1 MRCKN
6 LNFVYLRTIHASII
20 VLYYSLHYIWT
31 SSYML
36 ICPKLRTQPNQF
48 CTCMKQTK
56 KINMAEI
63 MPSGSQTGFF
73 FFADALI

>member
-36 ICPKLRTQPNQF
+36 ICPKLRTQPNLIKSNSSVHV
-48 CTCMKQTK
+48 MKQTK
-56 KINMAEI
+56 KI
-63 MPSGSQTGFF
+63 PR
-73 FFADALI
+73 

>member
-6 LNFVYLRTIHASII
+6 LNVVYLRTIHASII

-36 ICPKLRTQPNQF
+36 ICPKLRTQPN
-48 CTCMKQTK
+48 
-56 KINMAEI
+56 
-63 MPSGSQTGFF
+63 
-73 FFADALI
+73 LIKSNSSVHV